1 MTSLREAARA
11 LVAEIE
17 PWRGKLSGQLD
28 ARAEELREAADA
40 PPPGLAT
47 PEISF
52 EGENPG
58 EDDERCE
65 SLVLR
70 WPTLSIFIE
79 AGEYAIKEGDGPAYR
94 PGAHKLPSYGA
105 ALEIGDEIGKTN
117 APPPGLEGVRR
128 RLEEL
133 WEDGVNVGLAHEER
147 SAVWETAERDDMLA
161 ELLAMFEA
169 PAAVLRGRPEVKS
182 IHAEAEVF
190 PSDVPAAWCV
200 QFWDRDEGNIWLVTF
215 NAENAEELAEEYARA
230 KAGGFY
236 RKPPPPQLKVVK

>member
-1 MTSLREAARA
+1 MTSVREAARA

-40 PPPGLAT
+40 PPPGLVT

-70 WPTLSIFIE
+70 WPTLSLFIE

-105 ALEIGDEIGKTN
+105 AMEIGDEIGKTKVV
-117 APPPGLEGVRR
+117 PPPGLEELRRRLEELRR

-161 ELLAMFEA
+161 ELLAMFEDRQSPKHTIA
-169 PAAVLRGRPEVKS
+169 RHVRPAAFVS
-182 IHAEAEVF
+182 
-190 PSDVPAAWCV
+190 
-200 QFWDRDEGNIWLVTF
+200 
-215 NAENAEELAEEYARA
+215 ARCRA
-230 KAGGFY
+230 SHSCST
-236 RKPPPPQLKVVK
+236 RTT